1 MHEKRAPA
9 SPNVLA
15 LAVHGAE
22 AEQHM
27 RLLYDWLALEDELRG
42 RLRLCYRPVAE
53 GEMGGVLDVLTVTLG
68 AGGAGA
74 LIARSVSTWLS
85 QRRADIT
92 VTVKAPDG
100 REVTIDVQRIQ
111 DPLAII
117 REVERLA
124 APPQE

>member
-1 MHEKRAPA
+1 MPGKRTTP
-9 SPNVLA
+9 SRSELA

-27 RLLYDWLALEDELRG
+27 RLLYDWLTLEDELRG
-42 RLRLCYRPVAE
+42 RLRLRSLPVVE
-53 GEMGGVLDVLTVTLG
+53 GEMGGVLDVLTVALG
-68 AGGAGA
+68 AGGTGA

-85 QRRADIT
+85 QRRADVT

-100 REVTIDVQRIQ
+100 REVTIDVQRSQ

-124 APPQE
+124 APHEE

>member
-1 MHEKRAPA
+1 MPEQRTTA
-9 SPNVLA
+9 SRGELA
-15 LAVHGAE
+15 LAVHGTE
-22 AEQHM
+22 AEQHL
-27 RLLYDWLALEDELRG
+27 RLLYDWLTLEDDLRG
-42 RLRLCYRPVAE
+42 RLRLRSRPVAE
-53 GEMGGVLDVLTVTLG
+53 GEMGGVLDVLTVALG
-68 AGGAGA
+68 AGGTGA

-100 REVTIDVQRIQ
+100 REVSIDVKRSQ